1 MIRKS
6 EHRVSEKHALGL
18 DQSDHAQTNGWRAA
32 VMPPYVFRPMMAIDL
47 PLIRRWLAEP
57 HVVQWWGDPAE
68 QYALVSGDLDEPA
81 MDQFIVSAD
90 GHAFGYLQCYDL
102 TAWNSG
108 FGTHPEGTRGIDLFI
123 GEPGMIER
131 GHGAGLIRAFAGDR
145 LKDGAPRIVTDP
157 DPANSRAVRAY
168 EKAGFEKVR
177 MVDTPDGPA
186 LLMVRD
192 A

>member
-1 MIRKS
+1 MLKQ
-6 EHRVSEKHALGL
+6 KAAALP
-18 DQSDHAQTNGWRAA
+18 
-32 VMPPYVFRPMMAIDL
+32 VMSSPYVFRPMTSADL
-47 PLIRRWLAEP
+47 PLVRRWLGEQ

-68 QYALVSGDLDEPA
+68 QYALVRGDLDEPA
-81 MDQFIVSAD
+81 MDQFIVSAN

-108 FGTHPEGTRGIDLFI
+108 FGAHPAGTRGIDQFI
-123 GEPGMIER
+123 GEPDMVSR
-131 GHGAGLIRAFAGDR
+131 GHGSAFIRAFIDR
-145 LKDGAPRIVTDP
+145 LLVSGAPRIVTDP
-157 DPANSRAVRAY
+157 DPANTRAVRAY

-186 LLMVRD
+186 LLMVRN